1 MPYDIME
8 LYPFV
13 RSIAVKYYRLF
24 SSGSLNSNAG
34 FDVNDLVHEGML
46 ALHQLNEKGEF
57 DESRGTTFKQYAT
70 LRIRGAIIDYL
81 RKSSLIRI
89 PLKKINLY
97 KGYVKQKEALTNQLK
112 RPPDDNEMAQA
123 LQVSLEDVHEIK
135 MLIPCIIE
143 FEQTNIQSDFLTNDE
158 VRHQFALDF
167 EACKEK
173 LSTEQFLVLIS
184 RLKEVTLEKLAAS
197 MNVSTETVR
206 RREIEG
212 RNKMIDCLKGKEW
225 HIDDTL

>member
-24 SSGSLNSNAG
+24 SAGSLNSNAG
-34 FDVNDLVHEGML
+34 FDVNDLIHEGML
-46 ALHQLNEKGEF
+46 ALHELNEKEEF
-57 DESRGTTFKQYAT
+57 DALRGISFKQYAT
-70 LRIRGAIIDYL
+70 LRIKGSIIDYL
-81 RKSSLIRI
+81 RRSSLIRI
-89 PLKKINLY
+89 PQKKIKRY
-97 KGYVKQKEALTNQLK
+97 KDYANQKERLTKQLK
-112 RPPDDNEMAQA
+112 REPDDNEMAQA
-123 LQVSLEDVHEIK
+123 LQVPIEDIHEIK
-135 MLIPCIIE
+135 MLIPCIME
-143 FEQTNIQSDFLTNDE
+143 LEQQNTQSDVWANDE
-158 VRHQFALDF
+158 ARHQFAMDF
-167 EACKEK
+167 EACKET
-173 LSTEQFLVLIS
+173 LSSEQFLVLIS
-184 RLKEVTLEKLAAS
+184 RLKEVTLEKLATS